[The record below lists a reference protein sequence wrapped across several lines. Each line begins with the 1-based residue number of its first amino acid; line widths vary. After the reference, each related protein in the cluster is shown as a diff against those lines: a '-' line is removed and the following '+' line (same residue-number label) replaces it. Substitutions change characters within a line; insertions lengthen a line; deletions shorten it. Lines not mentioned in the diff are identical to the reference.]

1 MVIIKFIIF
10 TIITNTTKFAT
21 VNNCANCAII
31 KLTLSTSVKISYE
44 NKTIYLYIL
53 GAV

>member
-21 VNNCANCAII
+21 VKNKIDAVNECKKFLMKI
-31 KLTLSTSVKISYE
+31 KLF
-44 NKTIYLYIL
+44 IYIFWALFS
-53 GAV
+53 